1 MPKSYITVDETSD
14 EVTFVKSLIH
24 AFINN
29 PAIVN
34 AGHTVTC
41 SKTDSEI
48 DAMYAGNERPVFDLI
63 FDGSASLRF
72 ERQNAENAYY
82 FDTTCVVGQ
91 HTWLR
96 KGVYFLPYGSGKA
109 KTETAQRKCLVQI
122 YSNSNVI
129 DINIGHYDKTFPV
142 KPDGDAD
149 TYFMVYTEKENG
161 VVTYCVAGNTSNI
174 YGGNSRLGELSK
186 LLNYIKSRENI
197 TEVDII
203 ENKILCQYTSGA
215 TPIYS
220 ILKKFNNLWDSSYYG
235 GNNFEGLFRP
245 VNVSGKTGVYIDYY
259 TFMPI

>member
-72 ERQNAENAYY
+72 ERQNTENAYC
-82 FDTTCVVGQ
+82 FDTTYVVGQ
-91 HTWLR
+91 TTWER
-96 KGVYFLPYGSGKA
+96 RSVYFLPYGSGKA

-129 DINIGHYDKTFPV
+129 DIIVGHCDKNFPLED
-142 KPDGDAD
+142 DGDEV
-149 TYFMVYTEKENG
+149 THFMIYTEKENG

-174 YGGNSRLGELSK
+174 YDNSNRLGGLSD

-203 ENKILCQYTSGA
+203 ENKIMRKYTSGA

-220 ILKKFNNLWDSSYYG
+220 ILKKFNNLWDSSY
-235 GNNFEGLFRP
+235 FEELFRP
-245 VNVSGKTGVYIDYY
+245 VNVSGKTGVYIYYY